1 MRGTINPA
9 KCFLPRHGI
18 RATHQGKI
26 VKLVICFQCRR
37 LLVYDSAGKTTQG
50 LVGRS
55 PEGLF
60 DKVLAEAKIPKAK

>member
-1 MRGTINPA
+1 
-9 KCFLPRHGI
+9 
-18 RATHQGKI
+18 
-26 VKLVICFQCRR
+26 VICFQCRR